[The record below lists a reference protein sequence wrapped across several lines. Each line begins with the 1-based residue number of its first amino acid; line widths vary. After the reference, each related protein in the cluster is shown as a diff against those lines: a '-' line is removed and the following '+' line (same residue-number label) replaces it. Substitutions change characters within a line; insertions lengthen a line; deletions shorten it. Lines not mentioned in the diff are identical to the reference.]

1 MSKTDAAARAGEGLS
16 PAQEVAEAVMGF
28 VTEFKGYEAELQ
40 TRLQQTEERLTM
52 LDRKTMT
59 AARTPLAGAA
69 EIEAPR
75 QKAFNAYVRSGEDDG
90 LRGLELEG
98 KAMSTAVNSDGGY
111 LVDPVTSETVKSV
124 LNATASIRSIATV
137 VNVEASS
144 YDVLVDHGEMGTG
157 WAIETGAVTETSTPM
172 IDRISI
178 PLHELS
184 ALPKASQRLLDD
196 SAFDIEAWL
205 ADRIADKFATAEAEG
220 FLQRDIDGR
229 SYSPG
234 RRMRLLA
241 TNTLSSERVRTVRL
255 AVLKSL
261 AMSVGETCNIA
272 IPERDGMFYLDRVE
286 THWPLRIQ
294 LPVGTQV
301 PFHCTASG
309 KMYLSTLRT
318 DYLERFLRNYALEK
332 KTEHTITSPKAL
344 QEELA
349 CVRERG
355 YSTDDQEFMPG
366 MTAIAVP
373 ILDDRGRLL
382 STLSI
387 HAPEQRRH
395 LQELVGHLDE
405 LQRAAAEL
413 AQIVGR

>member
-1 MSKTDAAARAGEGLS
+1 MADDDLHASTSQIPTNLRLLMLLE
-16 PAQEVAEAVMGF
+16 EVAKAGVP
-28 VTEFKGYEAELQ
+28 VT
-40 TRLQQTEERLTM
+40 
-52 LDRKTMT
+52 
-59 AARTPLAGAA
+59 P
-69 EIEAPR
+69 
-75 QKAFNAYVRSGEDDG
+75 S
-90 LRGLELEG
+90 
-98 KAMSTAVNSDGGY
+98 AVN
-111 LVDPVTSETVKSV
+111 ET
-124 LNATASIRSIATV
+124 
-137 VNVEASS
+137 
-144 YDVLVDHGEMGTG
+144 
-157 WAIETGAVTETSTPM
+157 
-172 IDRISI
+172 
-178 PLHELS
+178 LH
-184 ALPKASQRLLDD
+184 LPKPTIHRL
-196 SAFDIEAWL
+196 
-205 ADRIADKFATAEAEG
+205 FATAEAEG

-261 AMSVGETCNIA
+261 AMAVGETCNIA

-309 KMYLSTLRT
+309 KMYLSTLRP
-318 DYLERFLRNYALEK
+318 DYLERFLRHYHLEK
-332 KTEHTITSPKAL
+332 KTDQTLTSPADL
-344 QEELA
+344 EAELA
-349 CVRERG
+349 LTRKRG
-355 YSTDDQEFMPG
+355 YSTDDQEFMAG

-395 LQELVGHLDE
+395 VSELIENLGVLQN
-405 LQRAAAEL
+405 AAAEL